1 MELPTYVVLS
11 LVAGLL
17 LRSTTGS
24 VGKLIEMDDLNLAY
38 VVVDEVPSSSPLFS
52 LSLPV
57 SLNHHHYEEVSD

>member
-1 MELPTYVVLS
+1 MELLTYVALS

-17 LRSTTGS
+17 LRLITGS

-38 VVVDEVPSSSPLFS
+38 VVSDEVPSSSPLFS

-57 SLNHHHYEEVSD
+57 SLNHP

>member
-1 MELPTYVVLS
+1 MELLTYVALS

-17 LRSTTGS
+17 LRLITGS

-38 VVVDEVPSSSPLFS
+38 VVSDEVPSSSPLFS

-57 SLNHHHYEEVSD
+57 SLNILNYGGVSG

>member
-1 MELPTYVVLS
+1 MELLTYVALS

-17 LRSTTGS
+17 LRLITGS

-38 VVVDEVPSSSPLFS
+38 VVLDEVPSSSPLFS

-57 SLNHHHYEEVSD
+57 SLNHP